1 MTVRII
7 VMALLAVLIVIQLL
21 AARWLKWEEKPKR
34 PVWLGVWLLFGL
46 TAGLFLV
53 SFTNWFI
60 EYFGQLT
67 AEQFLIN
74 LQSPVK
80 GTTKQL
86 WQAFLAGPGLL
97 TLLAALCL
105 GLFLHLT
112 KRKRLYIR
120 RDQTADGERK
130 KRQPRAG
137 SAKWNWRRPIAAVL
151 ALIVLL
157 SGGAYTVKML
167 HLRQVLAAYRDSS
180 TYIEDHYVDIRDV
193 KTSFPQ
199 TKRNLIHIYLES
211 VENSYF
217 DRSLGGHMEDNLM
230 PELAKLSKEGVSF
243 SHQEGMGGPYQTF
256 GSAWSVAAMV
266 NMSGGVPLKVGVKR
280 NAYGLDGSFLP
291 GLYNLADYLHDNGYE
306 QTVMFG
312 ADADFGGLTAFFNT
326 HGNVHIF
333 DYKYAMQEKLIPE
346 GYDVWWGFEDDKLYE
361 FAKQEITRLAQTGK
375 PFHFAIENADTHYPH
390 GYLSE
395 KAPTPYEDHYANVI
409 AYSSSEVVKLVRW
422 IQEQDFYANTTVV
435 LTGDHLSMDTD
446 FFQDFDPNYRRST
459 YNLFL
464 NAPIQP
470 VQTKHRQYA
479 PLDFYPTIVA
489 AMGIEI
495 EGDRLGLG
503 TNLFS
508 ERQTLIEEDGFE
520 LFESEL
526 GKHSYFFTEQIVKP
540 KN

>member
-7 VMALLAVLIVIQLL
+7 IMLLFAVLIAVQLL
-21 AARWLKWEEKPKR
+21 ALWRLKWEEKPKR
-34 PVWLGVWLLFGL
+34 SARLSVWLLFSL

-74 LQSPVK
+74 LQSPIK
-80 GTTKQL
+80 GTAA
-86 WQAFLAGPGLL
+86 QAGRSMLLGPGLL
-97 TLLAALCL
+97 TLLGAICLALYL
-105 GLFLHLT
+105 RIT
-112 KRKRLYIR
+112 KSRRVKRV
-120 RDQTADGERK
+120 
-130 KRQPRAG
+130 KRYR
-137 SAKWNWRRPIAAVL
+137 RRPEADTVIRVKRTAWRNRVAAGL

-157 SGGAYTVKML
+157 TSSAYTVKML
-167 HLRQVLAAYRDSS
+167 QLHRVAAAYYNSS
-180 TYIEDHYVDIRDV
+180 SYIEDHFIDIRDV
-193 KTSFPQ
+193 KTTFPQ
-199 TKRNLIHIYLES
+199 RKRNLIHIYLES

-217 DRSLGGHMEDNLM
+217 DRSLGGHMAVNLM
-230 PELAKLSKEGVSF
+230 PELAELSKEGISF
-243 SHQEGMGGPYQTF
+243 SHQETMGGPYQTY
-256 GSAWSVAAMV
+256 GSAWSVASMV
-266 NMSGGVPLKVGVKR
+266 NMSSGLPLKVGVKR
-280 NAYGLDGSFLP
+280 NAYGLDGYFLP
-291 GLYNLADYLHDNGYE
+291 GVYNLGDFLHDNGYE

-326 HGNVHIF
+326 HGKFRIF
-333 DYKYAMQEKLIPE
+333 DHQYALREGLLPE
-346 GYDVWWGFEDDKLYE
+346 GYDVWWGYEDDKLYE
-361 FAKQEITRLAQTGK
+361 FAKQEITRLAATGK

-390 GYLSE
+390 GYLSD
-395 KAPTPYEDHYANVI
+395 KAPTPYEDQYANVI

-422 IQEQDFYANTTVV
+422 IQEQDFYDHTTVV

-446 FFQDFDPNYRRST
+446 FFQNFDPEYRRST

-470 VQTKHRQYA
+470 SKTQYRQYA

-508 ERQTLIEEDGFE
+508 DRQTLIEEDGID

-526 GKHSYFFTEQIVKP
+526 GKNSFFFTEQFVKP
-540 KN
+540 RN